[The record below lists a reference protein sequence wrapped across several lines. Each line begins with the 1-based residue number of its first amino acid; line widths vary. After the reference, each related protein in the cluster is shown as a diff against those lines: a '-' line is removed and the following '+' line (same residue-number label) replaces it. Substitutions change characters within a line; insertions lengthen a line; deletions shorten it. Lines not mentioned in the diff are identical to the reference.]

1 VTGEKQHVEVVPS
14 RTILVVDDE
23 AQVRRALSRVLQAA
37 GYQVLVAESGEE
49 ALQVLQQ
56 KPVQLLISDNTMP
69 GMQGI
74 DLLKQVRERYPHV
87 VRIMLT
93 GDADPET
100 PVRSINEGEVYRFIR
115 KPWNNSDLRTIVHF
129 AFELILLEDEK
140 RELIGLVRKLR
151 EAREAGAAPDPADV
165 ETELILLAEAELLKD

>member
-1 VTGEKQHVEVVPS
+1 MEVVPS

-49 ALQVLQQ
+49 ALQILQE

-100 PVRSINEGEVYRFIR
+100 PVRSINEGEVYRFLR

-151 EAREAGAAPDPADV
+151 EAREAGVAPDPADV
-165 ETELILLAEAELLKD
+165 KAELILLAEAELLKD